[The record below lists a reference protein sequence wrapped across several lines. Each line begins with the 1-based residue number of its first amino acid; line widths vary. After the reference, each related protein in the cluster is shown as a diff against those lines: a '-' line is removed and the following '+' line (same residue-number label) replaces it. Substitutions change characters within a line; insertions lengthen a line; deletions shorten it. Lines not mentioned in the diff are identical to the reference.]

1 MMGKKGK
8 NIKKC
13 LINFLLFEAKKK
25 EHVNEDER
33 TELALPNFSVVVLSI
48 TLTKEPSVITLFFK
62 CINS

>member
-8 NIKKC
+8 NIRKC
-13 LINFLLFEAKKK
+13 LINFLLFEAKK
-25 EHVNEDER
+25 EHVKEDER
-33 TELALPNFSVVVLSI
+33 TELALPSFSSVVVISI